1 MEQSELGKGDVDLK
15 KSFVGGDR
23 RNVLKSSGSATS
35 VSGVLN
41 FLYFLL
47 RSCLSETSY
56 GSEAATDSS
65 LTDKGALFPNS
76 SRFCLTIAQY

>member
-1 MEQSELGKGDVDLK
+1 MEQPGSGKDDVDFK
-15 KSFVGGDR
+15 MSFVGGNG

-47 RSCLSETSY
+47 SSCLSETSY

-76 SRFCLTIAQY
+76 SGSV

>member
-41 FLYFLL
+41 FLHFLQL
-47 RSCLSETSY
+47 MSVR
-56 GSEAATDSS
+56 
-65 LTDKGALFPNS
+65 DKFI
-76 SRFCLTIAQY
+76 RF